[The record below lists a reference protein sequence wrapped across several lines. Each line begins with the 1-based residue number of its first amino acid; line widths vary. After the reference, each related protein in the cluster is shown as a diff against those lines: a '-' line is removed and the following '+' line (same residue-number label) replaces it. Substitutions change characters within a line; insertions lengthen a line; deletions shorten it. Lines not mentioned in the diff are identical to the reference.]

1 MFTRT
6 KILLIILTMLM
17 LSLLI
22 FASCSEESA
31 QMKVIVQNGGFEN
44 KSTANNDPN
53 GWFATRVPQTAEH
66 VLFDRDSEIVH
77 SGSYSVSIEI
87 KDSHPEDTIAY
98 NWMHSIEKFEI
109 GKAYQ
114 LNGWIKTKDLKK
126 TCVYCCSILG
136 QSKKRN
142 ADICHNSAKLSVNRY
157 NRLDIS

>member
-1 MFTRT
+1 
-6 KILLIILTMLM
+6 
-17 LSLLI
+17 
-22 FASCSEESA
+22 
-31 QMKVIVQNGGFEN
+31 MKVIVQNGGFEN